1 MRATF
6 KSKSLL
12 LHGATVL
19 PSKWER
25 NKKFGAAPTMVVWV
39 VKFSN
44 GRFNI
49 HRKLLY
55 FVNRHSTA
63 PSHHKLI
70 IIFRSQSVS
79 ELNWSTNVNSK
90 KYTPKLKI
98 VFESHIFSFDSAGYS
113 LNIIISFKHVGFS
126 PELILYPSLENLST
140 HMTIALTGFAKG
152 NEQTP
157 CLKPD
162 YKKSKQKA

>member
-1 MRATF
+1 MYNDSFPSIYFFRLFCSLKKFMRATF

-49 HRKLLY
+49 HRKLFY

-98 VFESHIFSFDSAGYS
+98 VFESHILSFFWQRGLFPKYNNFLYS
-113 LNIIISFKHVGFS
+113 
-126 PELILYPSLENLST
+126 
-140 HMTIALTGFAKG
+140 
-152 NEQTP
+152 
-157 CLKPD
+157 
-162 YKKSKQKA
+162 